1 MKRAKFMSDMGS
13 LIESYVLFYSFL
25 GSFGEVFLGV
35 WNGTD
40 VAIKIFLEQYLTAE
54 NMEDFCNEISI
65 LRYVIV
71 LLHRILLSTVFNFS
85 SDLLL
90 SFSFC
95 FFLSSRLRHPNG
107 TYLPNYMLLYV
118 LIEDVLVQ
126 KFISYY
132 DFNNEVLGFMSEMRL
147 NFYFN
152 HIPKGAI
159 SYSKKSKP
167 FYLLLAVSYLSLRYF
182 YVTNLFMLG
191 YSS

>member
-71 LLHRILLSTVFNFS
+71 FLHRILLSTVFNFS

-107 TYLPNYMLLYV
+107 TYLPNHMLLYV

-152 HIPKGAI
+152 RIPKRAI

>member
-1 MKRAKFMSDMGS
+1 MSDMGC

-85 SDLLL
+85 SLTCYFLFL
-90 SFSFC
+90 FRFL

-118 LIEDVLVQ
+118 LIEDVLV
-126 KFISYY
+126 
-132 DFNNEVLGFMSEMRL
+132 
-147 NFYFN
+147 
-152 HIPKGAI
+152 
-159 SYSKKSKP
+159 
-167 FYLLLAVSYLSLRYF
+167 
-182 YVTNLFMLG
+182 
-191 YSS
+191 